1 MKRKI
6 ICNWFL
12 LFPFLLNAQL
22 SKAPAYPL
30 IVHDPYFSI
39 WSFTDKLNESVTK
52 HWTGTE
58 QSFIGMI
65 QVDGTF
71 YDFLGKPKL
80 PTQTLMDSGL
90 VKSEMVKGLQ
100 KAIQKNVTM
109 TATQTKYEFECG
121 GFFFPL
127 ILFLHY

>member
-52 HWTGTE
+52 HWTGAE
-58 QSFIGMI
+58 QSLLGII
-65 QVDGTF
+65 SVDGIL
-71 YDFLGKPKL
+71 YDFLGKPEL
-80 PTQTLMDSGL
+80 PAEILKDSGSA
-90 VKSEMVKGLQ
+90 KKGMGKDLHQ
-100 KAIQKNVTM
+100 AIQKKLEM
-109 TATQTKYEFECG
+109 TSTQTKYEFECG
-121 GFFFPL
+121 ASFSFC
-127 ILFLHY
+127 